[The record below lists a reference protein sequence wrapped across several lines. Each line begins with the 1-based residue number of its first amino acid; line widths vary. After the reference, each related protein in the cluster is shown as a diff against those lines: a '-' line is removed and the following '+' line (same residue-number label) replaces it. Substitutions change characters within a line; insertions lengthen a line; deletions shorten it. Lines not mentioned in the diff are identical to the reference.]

1 MDTHINAQT
10 SPLEWAA
17 IYAAIPRPT
26 FLEQA
31 QLDALDEAVQR
42 ASYHPRDNPDLSAL
56 DDAQLSALDAAL
68 CYRPKQ
74 NRRTHVNRV
83 IVRMPGSKTHTTVCF
98 RDDYK
103 QVAMKF
109 AYGEEKTL
117 TAALRKAALVVKE
130 SRPGHVSAAVRL
142 KALAILRGNYIPAK
156 AAALCAA
163 RDDAAH
169 ILSHDNNAAWTT
181 AQA

>member
-1 MDTHINAQT
+1 MNTHINAQT

-17 IYAAIPRPT
+17 ISAAIPRPT
-26 FLEQA
+26 FLEQT
-31 QLDALDEAVQR
+31 QLDALDEAAQR
-42 ASYHPRDNPDLSAL
+42 ASYHPRDNADISAL

-74 NRRTHVNRV
+74 NRHTHVNRV
-83 IVRMPGSKTHTTVCF
+83 IVRRPGSKTHTTVCF

-103 QVAMKF
+103 LIAMRF
-109 AYGEEKTL
+109 AYEEMSVL
-117 TAALRKAALVVKE
+117 TTALRKAALTVKDG
-130 SRPGHVSAAVRL
+130 RPGHFSAAVRA
-142 KALAILRGNYIPAK
+142 KALASLRGNYMPER
-156 AAALCAA
+156 AAASAQS